1 MTLKQVY
8 TNSLLPRRETEIL
21 LAFLLNKRRE
31 FLLTYPETIVPPLI
45 YKRFKAL
52 EKKRRANWPISY
64 LTGHKEFYGLDFKV
78 TPAVLTPRP
87 ETEMIVEEILKID
100 LERSLMIDLGTG
112 SGAII
117 IACAKNLKNKS
128 TQFLAVDISR
138 PALNIARQNA
148 NLHGLNKKIKF
159 YQGNLL
165 TPIRQQLINQ
175 NLIISANL
183 PYLTSTQVKKAPS
196 ISREPRVA
204 LIAGSD
210 GLKYYR
216 ILFKQLSAITY
227 ESLTLLCEIDPGQK
241 NKILA
246 LSKKYFFGAKIEI
259 KKDLA
264 GKHRLAVIK
273 VK

>member
-64 LTGHKEFYGLDFKV
+64 FKV